1 MVTSRFVPAHAIDRP
16 DLRRELDVSLVR
28 TLTVLV
34 AGAGAGKSVLLT
46 QWANAHPEV
55 RVVWVDVDG
64 EDADSGIFVQHLLR
78 ALEDVAPGISGIA
91 SPETLSRVGITDSLA
106 DAIVD
111 RLGAAGEF
119 TLILDDIHHLADA
132 GIVLDVAGL
141 LGKLPGNAHVITS
154 SRVDLPLPRSR
165 ARLRNEVHEIRQAQL
180 AFTVEQAAELL
191 RRVTTLE
198 LDDAGVRALVERTEG
213 WPAGLLL
220 AAVTLR
226 THPNPSAFIAQFS
239 GSDRLVAEYL
249 SDEVLATLSDDDR
262 NGALELSILDRM
274 SLPLVAEVSSAPALL
289 ALLARLQRDSRFVIP
304 LDDHQEWFRFHH
316 LFRDLLRARARA
328 EDAAAENRILTDAA
342 DWHLR
347 RGDSATAIEYF
358 LRASEWER
366 AAQVILAHGSSVF
379 ERGEMA
385 KLVGWIQRIPP
396 SFRTDSVDL
405 VLLHGILTG
414 MDGNATDSENLLRTA
429 ADHPR
434 ATPGQSACALSFLAD
449 LAQWRPHPQAS
460 VDCAERALAALDRL
474 GDGPTPDLLQLTDR
488 HSLAAVA
495 LIAGGRAHFLAG
507 NLEQA
512 RDWLER
518 GLSGQ
523 GARYSVWRISA
534 LGSLALAEAWCG
546 ETLRALECADEAL
559 STAETTGM
567 YVHPATADAFLAR
580 AVIAFDAGDADQSEF
595 ELHEARARVEANERL
610 QLLWVVHGLSV
621 RLRFAQ
627 SHPHVSAQ
635 PPGVPPPVVA
645 DLLLAVRAREL
656 RLDGAPNAAIRAL
669 SERPSHSSSVLFE
682 LGAAELSL
690 GHSSE
695 ARQIQH
701 SLAEMPDADDP
712 LPRVRRLLLGAW
724 VSTVSGRTAQT
735 DALVY
740 QALSVADRYNLISVV
755 SDSGPEITTRIA
767 ALGTPSLP
775 AIAAT
780 VLRSAGGR
788 AHAPVRR
795 TLTEPLTE
803 REMEVLVLLPTRFTN
818 RELAAR
824 YFVSVNT
831 IKSHMSHIYRKLEVT
846 NRSEAIERANELGL
860 LDEHS

>member
-1 MVTSRFVPAHAIDRP
+1 MDSSRFVPAHAVDRP

-46 QWANAHPEV
+46 QWADSHPEV
-55 RVVWVDVDG
+55 RLVWIDLEVD
-64 EDADSGIFVQHLLR
+64 DADFGHFLQHFLS
-78 ALEDVAPGISGIA
+78 ALEDVAPGIAGIA

-111 RLGAAGEF
+111 QLRAAGEF
-119 TLILDDIHHLADA
+119 TVIFDDIHHLADA
-132 GIVLDVAGL
+132 GNVLDVAGL
-141 LGKLPGNAHVITS
+141 IGKFPSNVHVITS

-180 AFTVEQAAELL
+180 AFTVEQTAELL
-191 RRVTTLE
+191 RRVTK
-198 LDDAGVRALVERTEG
+198 LDLDGASIRALVERTEG

-226 THPNPSAFIAQFS
+226 THPEPSTFIAEFS

-249 SDEVLATLSDDDR
+249 SNEVLATLSDEDR

-316 LFRDLLRARARA
+316 LFRDLLRVRARS
-328 EDAAAENRILTDAA
+328 ENAAAENRILTEAA
-342 DWHLR
+342 EWHLR
-347 RGDSATAIEYF
+347 QGDSATAIEYL
-358 LRASEWER
+358 LRAGRWER
-366 AAQVILAHGSSVF
+366 AAQSILAHGSSVF
-379 ERGEMA
+379 EQGEMA
-385 KLVGWIQRIPP
+385 KLIGWIRRIPQ
-396 SFRTDSVDL
+396 SFRADSVDL
-405 VLLHGILTG
+405 LLLHGILTG
-414 MDGNATDSENLLRTA
+414 MDGHAADSENLLRTA
-429 ADHPR
+429 ASHPK
-434 ATPGQSACALSFLAD
+434 ATLGQSACALSFLAD

-460 VDCAERALAALDRL
+460 IDCAERALDALDRL
-474 GDGPTPDLLQLTDR
+474 GDGPTPHLLQLTDT
-488 HSLAAVA
+488 HSLTAVA

-507 NLEQA
+507 NFEQA

-518 GLSGQ
+518 GLSSQ

-546 ETLRALECADEAL
+546 ETLRAIECADEAL
-559 STAETTGM
+559 AVAETTEM

-580 AVIAFDAGDADQSEF
+580 ALIAFDAGDADQSEF
-595 ELHEARARVEANERL
+595 ELQEARARVEANERL
-610 QLLWVVHGLSV
+610 QLLWVAHGLSV

-627 SHPHVSAQ
+627 SHPHIQAP

-656 RLDGAPNAAIRAL
+656 RLDGSPGAAVRTL

-682 LGAAELSL
+682 LGAAKLSL

-695 ARQIQH
+695 AREVQQ
-701 SLAEMPDADDP
+701 SLAQLPDADDP
-712 LPRVRRLLLGAW
+712 LPRIRRLLLGAW
-724 VSTVSGRTAQT
+724 LSTTSGRTAQT
-735 DALVY
+735 DSLVF
-740 QALSVADRYNLISVV
+740 QALSVADQYNLISVF

-767 ALGTPSLP
+767 ALGAPSLP
-775 AIAAT
+775 AIAGT
-780 VLRSAGGR
+780 VLRQAAGRTHTSANSM
-788 AHAPVRR
+788 P
-795 TLTEPLTE
+795 TDPLTE
-803 REMEVLVLLPTRFTN
+803 REMEVLVLLPTRFSN

-831 IKSHMSHIYRKLEVT
+831 IKSHMSHIYRKLDVT
-846 NRSEAIERANELGL
+846 NRNAAIKRANELGL
-860 LDEHS
+860 LE